1 MSSSITRATD
11 FVTAAGHWQF
21 MPVSADVVLVEHW
34 PARPGKK
41 AGYPRGSSL
50 STEAARRLYKTL
62 LEQAL

>member
-1 MSSSITRATD
+1 MSTAISRATN

-21 MPVSADVVLVEHW
+21 MPVTPEVVLVEHW

-62 LEQAL
+62 LQQAL